1 MSHCAKQTFGRLGT
15 VTVRWATAWLACG
28 GLITGI
34 AGAGCGR
41 SGPAVQYVEGI
52 VTLDGTPVGG
62 AIVTFA
68 PSGAGLGAA
77 GTTDALGAYRLNA
90 LSARAGAGT
99 MPGDYLVAI
108 RKWEYP
114 DPGPTPDPSN
124 AAEYEKWQA
133 LSMKAARREPTYI
146 TPQAYGDAATSGLKA
161 TVKKGRNTGEAFRFD
176 LKSDFKS
183 DSKGQ

>member
-1 MSHCAKQTFGRLGT
+1 MSHCAKENFGRLGT

-28 GLITGI
+28 GLIAGI
-34 AGAGCGR
+34 AGCGR

-77 GTTDALGAYRLNA
+77 GTTNALGVYRLNA

-99 MPGDYLVAI
+99 MAGDYRVAI
-108 RKWEYP
+108 RKWEYL
-114 DPGPTPDPSN
+114 DPGPAPDPSN
-124 AAEYEKWQA
+124 AEEYDRWQA
-133 LSMKAARREPTYI
+133 LSMKAGRREPTYV
-146 TPQAYGDAATSGLKA
+146 TPKAYGDAATSGLKV
-161 TVKKGRNTGEAFRFD
+161 TVNKGRNSGDAFRFE
-176 LKSDFKS
+176 LTSDFK
-183 DSKGQ
+183 GL